1 MGEESQDSESR
12 ELRRVLIVDPS
23 KVVRSALARH
33 LREHFDVRE
42 EADGESAWQ
51 SLVLD
56 PTIIAVVS
64 ATQLPRLNGLD
75 LLARIRV
82 SKLRRICDIPFLL
95 LMSGSESIEDRLHA
109 QETGVTDF
117 LTRGMSREEILER
130 IGRLVTWEFAT
141 NLTDSNIMP
150 TVVQHNAPIATPKTE
165 PQAANVSRL
174 DLRANL
180 DVALATHATS
190 DGMVGV
196 IAFGLDNAGSLA
208 QTYGQKT
215 LATITKRLGKILLV
229 KLGAND
235 SIHSDETGRCFI
247 VSPGTSHASCTAFA
261 QRVCRG
267 LANSQIAIGGTPL
280 NFKTSAGIACAPADN
295 AIAGG
300 DLLTLAAKR
309 LQRAHEAGGTRII
322 ADDRPEPGF
331 ILSADFLSGLT
342 RLGSD
347 SAGGAPLGALGLHLM
362 PVFKALEKEFE
373 FGLPLDLIESTC
385 TQRAKDEQEG

>member
-1 MGEESQDSESR
+1 MAEESQDSEAR

-95 LMSGSESIEDRLHA
+95 LVSGSESIEDRLRA

-174 DLRANL
+174 DLRASL
-180 DVALATHATS
+180 DVALAKHATT

-215 LATITKRLGKILLV
+215 LATITKRPMHPRYQDRCHPRPRLV
-229 KLGAND
+229 
-235 SIHSDETGRCFI
+235 R
-247 VSPGTSHASCTAFA
+247 
-261 QRVCRG
+261 
-267 LANSQIAIGGTPL
+267 IADVLERMIRAGVDVVRL
-280 NFKTSAGIACAPADN
+280 NFSHGNRRGSRRPRAAGPRGSRPRRPPGRHPRRPAGPEDPCRQVRRRQDRGWKRRALHPRRRCELGNPERVGLDYKDLPRTSRPA
-295 AIAGG
+295 
-300 DLLTLAAKR
+300 TCCCSTTAA
-309 LQRAHEAGGTRII
+309 
-322 ADDRPEPGF
+322 
-331 ILSADFLSGLT
+331 SS
-342 RLGSD
+342 
-347 SAGGAPLGALGLHLM
+347 
-362 PVFKALEKEFE
+362 
-373 FGLPLDLIESTC
+373 
-385 TQRAKDEQEG
+385 

>member
-1 MGEESQDSESR
+1 M
-12 ELRRVLIVDPS
+12 
-23 KVVRSALARH
+23 
-33 LREHFDVRE
+33 
-42 EADGESAWQ
+42 
-51 SLVLD
+51 
-56 PTIIAVVS
+56 
-64 ATQLPRLNGLD
+64 
-75 LLARIRV
+75 
-82 SKLRRICDIPFLL
+82 
-95 LMSGSESIEDRLHA
+95 
-109 QETGVTDF
+109 
-117 LTRGMSREEILER
+117 LER

-174 DLRANL
+174 DLRASL
-180 DVALATHATS
+180 DVALANHATT

-385 TQRAKDEQEG
+385 AQRAKDELEG